1 MPGPERPDIVRP
13 KNVSLVCLDCG
24 FNRSLQHLNSNV
36 REGDVENVA
45 KIEDQ
50 MATGETFAS

>member
-13 KNVSLVCLDCG
+13 KNVSLVYLDCG
-24 FNRSLQHLNSNV
+24 FNRSLQNLNSNV